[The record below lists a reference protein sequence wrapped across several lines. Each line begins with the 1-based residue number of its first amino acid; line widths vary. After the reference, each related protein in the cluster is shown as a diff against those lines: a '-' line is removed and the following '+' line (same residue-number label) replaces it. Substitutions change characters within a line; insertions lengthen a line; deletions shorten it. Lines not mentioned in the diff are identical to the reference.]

1 MASRSKDDKPPRP
14 PATTRESRE
23 AQLVAAAVDLA
34 EKQIREGKVSSQV
47 LTHYLKLGTTRES
60 LEQERLR
67 EENRLLKAKV
77 ESLASGANIEALY
90 EKAIIAMRS
99 YQGQEEIIDDD

>member
-1 MASRSKDDKPPRP
+1 VASRSKDERPPRP

-34 EKQIREGKVSSQV
+34 ERQIREGKVSSQV

-67 EENRLLKAKV
+67 EENALLRAKV
-77 ESLASGANIEALY
+77 ESLASGADIKQLY
-90 EKAIIAMRS
+90 EDALKAMS
-99 YQGQEEIIDDD
+99 TYQGREEIIDDD